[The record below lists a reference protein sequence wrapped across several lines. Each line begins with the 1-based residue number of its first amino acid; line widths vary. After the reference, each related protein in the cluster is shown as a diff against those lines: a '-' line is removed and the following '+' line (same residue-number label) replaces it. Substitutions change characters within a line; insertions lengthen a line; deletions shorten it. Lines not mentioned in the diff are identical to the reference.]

1 MQLILS
7 VSRQAEQ
14 RRRRGRLPKRSRLQ
28 SRSLFTYT
36 AMASSPA
43 A

>member
-14 RRRRGRLPKRSRLQ
+14 RRRRGHPAKEEPTL
-28 SRSLFTYT
+28 
-36 AMASSPA
+36 ASQFIHVHSNG
-43 A
+43 